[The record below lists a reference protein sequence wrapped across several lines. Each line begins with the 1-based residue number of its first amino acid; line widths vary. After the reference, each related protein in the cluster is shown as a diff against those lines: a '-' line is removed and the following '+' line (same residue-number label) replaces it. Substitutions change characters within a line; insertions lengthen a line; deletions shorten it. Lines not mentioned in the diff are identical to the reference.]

1 MTDLAFHVLQFVP
14 DCTDP
19 EEMEQRQALLK
30 ARSYA
35 GTLCTSREA
44 EMAYQHAT
52 LAREVADAFVF
63 ADVPTD
69 RLKIAVG
76 YCRNLVHAAF
86 LADHLE
92 REGLQ

>member
-1 MTDLAFHVLQFVP
+1 MSDLAFHVHQFVP
-14 DCTDP
+14 DCDG
-19 EEMEQRQALLK
+19 EELEQRKALLT

-35 GTLCTSREA
+35 ADLRSKVWSRTA
-44 EMAYQHAT
+44 LHHAADAQEM
-52 LAREVADAFVF
+52 ADAFAF
-63 ADVPTD
+63 ADVPID

-92 REGLQ
+92 REAGL